1 MLPDSKNYY
10 PLERFV
16 LHKAKIDPDGCH
28 GSVDEAITKQ
38 LPGWERAEAYL
49 NQLENYY
56 YSGDE
61 SDDTIIDDG
70 NFGLY
75 IHKPFAQSWR
85 PMSEKEANE
94 IRKKVSASRDTSL
107 LLMLA
112 MFIEESD
119 VWQEHDGTRGAQSK
133 LADHDGTHG
142 AQSKLADHDGTHGA
156 QSKLANH
163 IRSFAEKR
171 GWSGLAM
178 STINRRL
185 KQAIDAAKDADA
197 EARAKA
203 RAYLAD

>member
-1 MLPDSKNYY
+1 MVPDLKNYY

-16 LHKAKIDPDGCH
+16 LHKAGIDPDDCH
-28 GSVDEAITKQ
+28 GSVAEAITKQ
-38 LPGWERAEAYL
+38 ISGWQRAEAYL
-49 NQLENYY
+49 SQLENHY

-61 SDDTIIDDG
+61 NDETIIDDD

-94 IRKKVSASRDTSL
+94 IGKKVIGTRDKSL

-112 MFIEESD
+112 MFIEESN
-119 VWQEHDGTRGAQSK
+119 VWK
-133 LADHDGTHG
+133 KYDGTHG
-142 AQSKLADHDGTHGA
+142 VQNALAV
-156 QSKLANH
+156 H
-163 IRSFAEKR
+163 IREVVAKR
-171 GWSGLAM
+171 GWSGLAI

-185 KQAIDAAKDADA
+185 KQVLDAAKEADA

-203 RAYLAD
+203 RAYSAD